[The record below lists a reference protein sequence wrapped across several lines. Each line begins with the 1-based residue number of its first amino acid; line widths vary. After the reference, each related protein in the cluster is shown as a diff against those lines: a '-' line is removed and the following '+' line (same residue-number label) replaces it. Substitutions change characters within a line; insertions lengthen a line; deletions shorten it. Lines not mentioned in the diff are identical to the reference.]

1 MVRAASTAVW
11 GPTKWSG
18 EFVIR
23 SLALKTP
30 FLSEPM
36 HCSLFTQTHLLPSS
50 SCAKLILSEALTL
63 SWATMSGGAMEKGG
77 SPPSI
82 ALFRVTTPLV
92 KSPQPWKK
100 RRGDGGVDVIKTEYA
115 CIKFNTFVPMATIQH
130 VIHLSSRIRADG
142 VLCLGPGEHGCL
154 EQAWPPFP
162 PPDQHPGHSPRC
174 YFSLIHICFVFSL
187 LITRQMTTMVKKRR
201 G

>member
-1 MVRAASTAVW
+1 M
-11 GPTKWSG
+11 
-18 EFVIR
+18 
-23 SLALKTP
+23 
-30 FLSEPM
+30 
-36 HCSLFTQTHLLPSS
+36 
-50 SCAKLILSEALTL
+50 
-63 SWATMSGGAMEKGG
+63 
-77 SPPSI
+77 
-82 ALFRVTTPLV
+82 
-92 KSPQPWKK
+92 
-100 RRGDGGVDVIKTEYA
+100 DVIKTEYA

-187 LITRQMTTMVKKRR
+187 LITRQMTTMVKKKKGIMLCSTEEWLLWFLWMRLGGSGLGGNPGPQLSDEHLKDFCALVYKFGEQRR
-201 G
+201 HHRFNVSDWLSRSI